1 MNGPL
6 SDQEGKLLSVY
17 SGLQSKTLFTVSMQH
32 RRGVRHLCHQI
43 KRGAQKMG
51 KFSVF
56 EFAIGH
62 LYLLPCIIQSKILH
76 IVSTRMTAI
85 KFTKLK
91 NPDEADEKHS

>member
-1 MNGPL
+1 MNGLL

-17 SGLQSKTLFTVSMQH
+17 SGLQSKTLFTVSTQH
-32 RRGVRHLCHQI
+32 RRGVRYLCHQI

-62 LYLLPCIIQSKILH
+62 LYLLSCIIQSK
-76 IVSTRMTAI
+76 V
-85 KFTKLK
+85 FVY
-91 NPDEADEKHS
+91 